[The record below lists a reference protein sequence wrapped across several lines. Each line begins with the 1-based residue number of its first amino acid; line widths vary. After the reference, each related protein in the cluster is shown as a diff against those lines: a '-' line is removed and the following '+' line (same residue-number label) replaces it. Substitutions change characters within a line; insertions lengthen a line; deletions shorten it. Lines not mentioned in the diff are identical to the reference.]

1 MLSQIEADSLINME
15 KRLANPSEV
24 ISFPQPGSDLS
35 VQIVSTDEKERFL
48 LDLERGRLSNRWKIQ
63 LRFQNIQ
70 ILVRVDIGGGGHRNP
85 SNAPFGWL
93 HPYEDKRIECPH
105 LQRYVEGYGDGWA
118 LPLPSPKFTNP
129 DDVATTWVEFLKYCN
144 IVGTPMLQGRF

>member
-24 ISFPQPGSDLS
+24 IRFPQPGSDIS
-35 VQIVSTDEKERFL
+35 VPIVSSDGKQRFL
-48 LDLERGRLSNRWKIQ
+48 LDLERGRLSNKWKIQ
-63 LRFQNIQ
+63 LRYRNVY

-85 SNAPFGWL
+85 PNAPYAWL
-93 HPYEDKRIECPH
+93 HPYEGQRIECPH

-118 LPLPSPKFTNP
+118 LPLPSTQFTSP
-129 DDVATTWVEFLKYCN
+129 VEVAATWADFLKYCN
-144 IVGTPMLQGRF
+144 IVGTPILQGRF